1 MTNEK
6 GVNLFEA
13 YISHQ
18 AIRNHVLD
26 SEKLARKIDGV
37 GQKRNV
43 TVIN

>member
-13 YISHQ
+13 YTPHQ
-18 AIRNHVLD
+18 AIRNHVLN